1 MKTDREYRRLESKN
15 RTLRNH
21 LVVLERLTLQLANKL
36 TRSQELLGQIEARV
50 DLAQVFPDKPDEAKK
65 ASGC

>member
-21 LVVLERLTLQLANKL
+21 LVVLERLSLQLANKL
-36 TRSQELLGQIEARV
+36 TRAQELLGKIDERV
-50 DLAQVFPDKPDEAKK
+50 DLAQVFPDKE
-65 ASGC
+65 GET